1 MAKETGLGW
10 TRLDVDDDTSSARD
24 IRNDVTNFDF
34 ATPMNT
40 QEVTGVDKYAMERLG
55 LLMDFSGTLNGV
67 FNPATN
73 RAHAVLS
80 GNLRIPRDMG
90 FTISGQ
96 ILNNVVL
103 ITDYAQTRAA
113 GGELTFQS
121 PFSLQD
127 GTEPNWT
134 AA

>member
-10 TRLDVDDDTSSARD
+10 TTLLVDDDASSARD
-24 IRNDVTNFDF
+24 LRSSTTNFDF

-55 LLMDFSGTLNGV
+55 LLKDFSGTMNGV
-67 FNPATN
+67 FNPAAN
-73 RAHAVLS
+73 DAHAVYS
-80 GNLRIPRDMG
+80 GNLRIPRELSLG
-90 FTISGQ
+90 ISSQ
-96 ILNNVVL
+96 SLVNNVL
-103 ITDYAQTRAA
+103 LTDYALTRAA
-113 GGELTFQS
+113 GGEFTWQV

-134 AA
+134 